1 MAMYAEDYVQNDVTT
16 NEPVELVCLLYS
28 KAIERLHLARTRL
41 EEGNSAACSEA
52 IARAM
57 EVVLE
62 LIGSLNMEKGG
73 EVAQNLAA
81 LYLYV
86 QEQLAKAS
94 TERTGEPIDS
104 AVGVLTTL
112 LEGWK
117 ECSSALLLE
126 KVAAHAQPELVGE
139 TAPGRAWTL

>member
-1 MAMYAEDYVQNDVTT
+1 MYAQDYIQNDVTT

-41 EEGNSAACSEA
+41 GEGNSAGCSEA

-57 EVVLE
+57 EIVLE
-62 LIGSLNMEKGG
+62 LIGSLNIEEGG

-86 QEQLAKAS
+86 QEQLAEAS
-94 TERTGEPIDS
+94 TQQTAEPIDNS
-104 AVGVLTTL
+104 LSVLTTL

-117 ECSSALLLE
+117 ECSSALLV
-126 KVAAHAQPELVGE
+126 KQAASHVQPELVGE
-139 TAPGRAWTL
+139 AAQGRAWTL